1 MSIASIIREKPEFE
15 GRKDPN
21 VQLVAASVGRGLD
34 EKNRRIMETMKRVKS
49 AYLPTRN
56 DQISDIPFTRMK
68 RAIAGMEQETFAVS
82 IFAESGVG
90 KSTHVLQRLQDDVAF
105 EPVPDGYGNFLHPV
119 LYMEAPQKASVT
131 DLGETMLHA
140 MGYPV
145 ASRKSENQIIKDVRR
160 FLKRRGTRVVV
171 IDEFQ
176 HVLDAPKIKG
186 ATHVADA
193 IKNLLQGDRSWPIFI
208 VLVGLPEIK
217 DIQLRDPKDQML
229 RRVDDFPL
237 VDLTLKGDGK
247 MIAELI
253 LELVVNRAG
262 LRMSQEVVV
271 DFIERL
277 LWGCHFR
284 FGMVMKLIYHAIEDA
299 LENDDK
305 VLGSHNWEEGY
316 RRLVNGG
323 YDADENVMAAG
334 VEWRKIYRPINR
346 KGAFGP
352 LSPKS
357 AK

>member
-1 MSIASIIREKPEFE
+1 MSIASILREKPEFQ
-15 GRKDPN
+15 GQKDPN
-21 VQLVAASVGRGLD
+21 VQLVAASVARGLD
-34 EKNRRIMETMKRVKS
+34 DKNRRIMETMKRVKS

-56 DQISDIPFTRMK
+56 DQLSDIPFTRMK
-68 RAIAGMEQETFAVS
+68 RAVAGMDQATFAVA

-90 KSTHVLQRLQDDVAF
+90 KSTHIVQRLKDDIAF

-119 LYMEAPQKASVT
+119 LYVEAPQKASII
-131 DLGETMLHA
+131 DLAEAMLQG
-140 MGYPV
+140 MEYPV
-145 ASRKSENQIIKDVRR
+145 PPAKSENSLMKIVRR
-160 FLKRRGTRVVV
+160 VLKRRGTRVVI

-186 ATHVADA
+186 PTHVADA
-193 IKNLLQGDRSWPIFI
+193 IKNLLQGDRSWPIFV

-237 VDLTLKGDGK
+237 VDLTLEDDDK

-253 LELVVNRAG
+253 IELVVNRAG
-262 LRMSQEVVV
+262 LQMSGKVVV

-284 FGMVMKLIYHAIEDA
+284 FGMVMELIYHAIEDA
-299 LENDDK
+299 LEHDDA
-305 VLGSHNWEEGY
+305 VLSAHHWEEGY

-334 VEWRKIYRPINR
+334 ADWRKIYRPINR
-346 KGAFGP
+346 KGKFGP
-352 LSPKS
+352 VSPKP

>member
-1 MSIASIIREKPEFE
+1 M
-15 GRKDPN
+15 
-21 VQLVAASVGRGLD
+21 
-34 EKNRRIMETMKRVKS
+34 
-49 AYLPTRN
+49 
-56 DQISDIPFTRMK
+56 
-68 RAIAGMEQETFAVS
+68 
-82 IFAESGVG
+82 
-90 KSTHVLQRLQDDVAF
+90 LQ
-105 EPVPDGYGNFLHPV
+105 
-119 LYMEAPQKASVT
+119 
-131 DLGETMLHA
+131 A
-140 MGYPV
+140 MGYPI

-237 VDLTLKGDGK
+237 LDLTLGEDGK
-247 MIAELI
+247 MVSAMI

-262 LRMSQEVVV
+262 LQMSKKVVV

-305 VLGSHNWEEGY
+305 VLSSHHWEEGY